1 MSRNNWELVVDILS
15 YKLSQKGHS
24 WSALN
29 DVEGTTAE
37 APEGPES
44 EMETPSTTVDN
55 PAGHLLDSPAP
66 PGARGHGCGVDAPE
80 ATPVDPVKQT
90 LREVC
95 DDFDRRF
102 QQAFSDMTAQVHI
115 TPATAR
121 QTFEQV
127 VDELFREEV
136 NWGRI
141 VAFFAFGGALCVQ
154 SADKEMRGL
163 VGQIAAWMTTY
174 LNSHLDPWIRDN
186 GGWDTFAELYGNN
199 AAAGSRR
206 VQERFQRWM
215 LAGMTL
221 AGMAVL
227 GSLFFSRK

>member
-121 QTFEQV
+121 QTFEQ
-127 VDELFREEV
+127 
-136 NWGRI
+136 
-141 VAFFAFGGALCVQ
+141 
-154 SADKEMRGL
+154 
-163 VGQIAAWMTTY
+163 
-174 LNSHLDPWIRDN
+174 
-186 GGWDTFAELYGNN
+186 DTFAELYGNN